1 MGFDADRE
9 KVEDHVARLNE
20 MFRRRGGVHL
30 QARAIW
36 DDKAGRVWIRT
47 EMVEDDGTR
56 HRRQESP
63 ELTPEQAV
71 GFVQNIMAA
80 LKRA

>member
-1 MGFDADRE
+1 MGFDADKE
-9 KVEDHVARLNE
+9 GVESNVARLNE
-20 MFRRRGGVHL
+20 MFRRRGGAHL

-36 DDKAGRVWIRT
+36 DEKAGRVWIRT

-63 ELTPEQAV
+63 ELTPDQAV
-71 GFVQNIMAA
+71 VFVQDIMAA
-80 LKRA
+80 LKKA

>member
-1 MGFDADRE
+1 MGFDADKE
-9 KVEDHVARLNE
+9 GVESNVARLNE
-20 MFRRRGGVHL
+20 MFRRRGGAHL

-36 DDKAGRVWIRT
+36 DEKAGRVWIRT

-71 GFVQNIMAA
+71 VFVQDIMAA
-80 LKRA
+80 LKKA